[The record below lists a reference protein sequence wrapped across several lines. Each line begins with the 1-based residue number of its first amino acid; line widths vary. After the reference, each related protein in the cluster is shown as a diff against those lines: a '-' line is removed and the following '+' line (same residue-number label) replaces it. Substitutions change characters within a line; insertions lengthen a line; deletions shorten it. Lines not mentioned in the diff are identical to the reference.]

1 MVALLQRPTLVLNRS
16 WQPIRVS
23 TVARSLIL
31 VWNDHAKVIDPH
43 DFSSYDWAD
52 WSRMAPKD
60 GEPFIQSV
68 RWRLRVPEVISLTA
82 FDKVPIGKVAF
93 NRRNLFR
100 RDAWSCQYCGARPG
114 PDSLTIDHV
123 VPRSRGGTSSWE
135 NCVLAC
141 VPCNKRKAD
150 RTPHEARMKLHKSPH
165 RPKWQPLYATPHA
178 PIASWAKFISEAYWN
193 VELEP

>member
-31 VWNDHAKVIDPH
+31 VWNDHARVIDPH
-43 DFSSYDWAD
+43 DFSTYDWAD

-100 RDAWSCQYCGARPG
+100 RDTWSCQYCGARPG

-123 VPRSRGGTSSWE
+123 LPRSRGGTSSWE

-150 RTPHEARMKLHKSPH
+150 RTPEQAAMKLRRKPV
-165 RPKWQPLYATPHA
+165 RPTWKPIYGDHQLR
-178 PIASWAKFISEAYWN
+178 IASWAKFISEAYWT
-193 VELEP
+193 VQLEE